1 MTERLVPIVIVGA
14 RGRMGTT
21 LIRNVLESEDLALVG
36 AVDRTGAP
44 GIGRDAGV
52 LVGLPPVDVEVT
64 DRISARPGTVVVD
77 FSLPE
82 STARTVERCCEANLP
97 LVLGTTGLSDET
109 RGRIDEAARTIP
121 IVYAPN
127 YSVGV
132 TLLTRLAALAARA
145 LGDDWDA
152 EIVELHHRFKRDAP
166 SGTALRIAR
175 AVAEATG
182 RDEGCIVTDRT
193 GRASPREHGEIG
205 VAALRGGAS
214 VGEHTLMLLHPDERI
229 ELSHRAY
236 DRSIF
241 ARGALRAARWIADK
255 PPGLYDMADVLGL
268 ADLH

>member
-1 MTERLVPIVIVGA
+1 MLPIVIVGA

-21 LIRNVLESEDLALVG
+21 LIRNVLESDDLALVG

-44 GIGRDAGV
+44 GVGQDAGI
-52 LVGLPPVDVEVT
+52 LVGLPPVDVTVG
-64 DRISARPGTVVVD
+64 DRINARPGTVVVD

-82 STARTVERCCEANLP
+82 STERTVERCVEGGLP
-97 LVLGTTGLSDET
+97 LVLGTTGLAPAT
-109 RGRIDEAARTIP
+109 RSRIEEASTEIP
-121 IVYAPN
+121 IVYAAN

-132 TLLTRLAALAARA
+132 TLLTRLSALAARA
-145 LGDDWDA
+145 LGTDWDA

-182 RDEGCIVTDRT
+182 RGEDAIVTDRT
-193 GRASPREHGEIG
+193 GRSTPREPGEIG

-229 ELSHRAY
+229 ELTHRAY

-241 ARGALRAARWIADK
+241 ARGALRAARWVSGKA
-255 PPGLYDMADVLGL
+255 PGLYDMADVLGL
-268 ADLH
+268 SELA